1 MTTEHP
7 ETGPEID
14 AAQLEG
20 DDVGDDTGNFIAA
33 VGARDAARDASNKGA
48 QDSHLPDADGGGGQ
62 IAHPCDDDG
71 PQDDG
76 DGVQRLRRES
86 ARRRLRLQES
96 EAALADAQ
104 GETERLSELVGNLLR
119 ENVERSAADKM
130 IDPRDLWRVV
140 DLDAVLNADGTGVDP
155 AKVSAAIGEVPAHWL
170 KQSPAIR
177 TGDHG
182 LASGATGR
190 APAPR
195 RTTWASAIGPLAE

>member
-1 MTTEHP
+1 MGNG
-7 ETGPEID
+7 TGD
-14 AAQLEG
+14 F
-20 DDVGDDTGNFIAA
+20 VAA
-33 VGARDAARDASNKGA
+33 VGAAPPGKGA
-48 QDSHLPDADGGGGQ
+48 QIEHLPDADGGGRQ
-62 IAHPCDDDG
+62 IAHPSDDE
-71 PQDDG
+71 PQEDG
-76 DGVQRLRRES
+76 DEVQRLRREN
-86 ARRRLRLQES
+86 ARRRLRLQEA
-96 EAALADAQ
+96 EANLTGAHAQ
-104 GETERLSELVGNLLR
+104 AERLSELVSNLLR
-119 ENVERSAADKM
+119 ENVERAAADKM

-140 DLDAVLNADGTGVDP
+140 DLDAVLKADGTGVDP